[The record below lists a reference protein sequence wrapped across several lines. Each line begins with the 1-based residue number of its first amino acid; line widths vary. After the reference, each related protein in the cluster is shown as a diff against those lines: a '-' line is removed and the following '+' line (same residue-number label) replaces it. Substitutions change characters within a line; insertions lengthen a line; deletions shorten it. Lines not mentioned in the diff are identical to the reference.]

1 MKALVAINQD
11 KTFDTF
17 FTKSNIEFA
26 KSLGEIVW
34 LDTAKES
41 IDDLKEKIKD
51 CDTYITCWGSPA
63 LTPDILEC
71 APKLKLLT
79 HLGSTVAPVVCDEV
93 YERGIKVISGFDYFS
108 KSTAE
113 GAVAY
118 MLAAMRNI
126 PFYNDRLKEK
136 RIWREIDD
144 YTDSVIYKKVGLVGY
159 GGVGRYVAKM
169 LSTFDVD
176 MKVSARRELPE
187 EDKKLFG
194 FTQCSM
200 EEIFESCD
208 IISIHLAYNNSTHH
222 MIDDTLLSKIK
233 PGALLVNTA
242 RGAVIDE
249 EAMIKHLE
257 KGDFNAALD
266 VYSQEPINMDNPM
279 LSLPNVLM
287 LPHQAGVT
295 VNLRAVLT
303 HDLLK
308 ESVDFI
314 DNGIPVKNEIL
325 ASKATSMSKF

>member
-34 LDTAKES
+34 IDTAKES

-200 EEIFESCD
+200 EEIFETCD

>member
-1 MKALVAINQD
+1 MKALVAIKKD

-17 FTKSNIEFA
+17 FNKENIKLAESIA
-26 KSLGEIVW
+26 DIVW
-34 LDTAKES
+34 LDTANYSQDE
-41 IDDLKEKIKD
+41 LKEKIKD
-51 CDTYITCWGSPA
+51 CDAYITCWGSPP
-63 LTPDILEC
+63 LTPEILEC

-93 YERGIKVISGFDYFS
+93 FESGIKVISGFDYFS

-113 GAVAY
+113 GTVAY
-118 MLAAMRNI
+118 MLAAMRDI
-126 PFYNDRLKEK
+126 PFYNDRLKDK
-136 RIWREIDD
+136 RIWREVDD

-159 GGVGRYVAKM
+159 GGVGKYVAKM

-176 MKVSARRELPE
+176 MKISARRELPE
-187 EDKKLFG
+187 EDKKLYN

-200 EEIFESCD
+200 EEIFETCD

-222 MIDDTLLSKIK
+222 MIGDELLSKIK

-249 EAMIKHLE
+249 EALIKHLGNGHF
-257 KGDFNAALD
+257 KAALD
-266 VYSQEPINMDNPM
+266 VYEQEPINLDNPM

-303 HDLLK
+303 RDLIK

-325 ASKATSMSKF
+325 ASKAVSMSKF

>member
-1 MKALVAINQD
+1 MKALVAIRKD

-17 FTKSNIEFA
+17 FNQENIKFA
-26 KSLGEIVW
+26 ESLGEIVW
-34 LDTAKES
+34 LDTAVATQDE
-41 IDDLKEKIKD
+41 LKEKIKD
-51 CDTYITCWGSPA
+51 CDTYVTCWGSPA
-63 LTPDILEC
+63 LTPEILEC

-118 MLAAMRNI
+118 MLAAMRDI

-136 RIWREIDD
+136 RIWRETDD

-159 GGVGRYVAKM
+159 GGVGKYVAKM

-187 EDKKLFG
+187 QDKQLYG

-200 EEIFESCD
+200 EEIFSTCD

-222 MIDDTLLSKIK
+222 MINDELLSKIK

-249 EAMIKHLE
+249 QAMIKHLE
-257 KGDFNAALD
+257 KGHFKAALD
-266 VYSQEPINMDNPM
+266 VYEQEPINMDNPM

-303 HDLLK
+303 HDLMQ

-314 DNGIPVKNEIL
+314 DNGVPVKNEIL
-325 ASKATSMSKF
+325 ASKAINMSKF

>member
-41 IDDLKEKIKD
+41 IDDLKEKIKE

-126 PFYNDRLKEK
+126 PFFNDRLKEK

-200 EEIFESCD
+200 EEIFETCD

-222 MIDDTLLSKIK
+222 MIDDRLLSKIK

>member
-126 PFYNDRLKEK
+126 PFFNDRLKEK

-200 EEIFESCD
+200 EEIFETCD

-222 MIDDTLLSKIK
+222 MIDDRLLSKIK

>member
-1 MKALVAINQD
+1 MKALAAIKKD

-17 FTKSNIEFA
+17 FTEENIKYAE
-26 KSLGEIVW
+26 SLGEIVW
-34 LDTAKES
+34 VDTATETIEDIKT
-41 IDDLKEKIKD
+41 KIKD

-63 LTPDILEC
+63 LTPEILEC

-93 YERGIKVISGFDYFS
+93 FERGIKVISGFDYFS

-113 GAVAY
+113 GTVAY
-118 MLAAMRNI
+118 MLAAMRDI
-126 PFYNDRLKEK
+126 PFYNDRLKDK

-159 GGVGRYVAKM
+159 GGVGKYVAKM

-176 MKVSARRELPE
+176 MKVSARRELPS
-187 EDKKLFG
+187 EDKELYG

-200 EEIFESCD
+200 EEIFETCD
-208 IISIHLAYNNSTHH
+208 IISIHLAYNNATHH
-222 MIDDTLLSKIK
+222 MIDETLLSKIK
-233 PGALLVNTA
+233 KGALLVNTA

-249 EAMIKHLE
+249 AAMIKHLQN
-257 KGDFNAALD
+257 GDFYAALD
-266 VYSQEPINMDNPM
+266 VYEQEPINLDNPM
-279 LSLPNVLM
+279 LDLPNVLM

-314 DNGIPVKNEIL
+314 DSGIPVKNEIL

>member
-41 IDDLKEKIKD
+41 IDALKEKIKD

-200 EEIFESCD
+200 EEIFETCD

-222 MIDDTLLSKIK
+222 MIDDRLLSKIK

>member
-1 MKALVAINQD
+1 MKALVAIKKD

-17 FTKSNIEFA
+17 FTQENIEFA
-26 KSLGEIVW
+26 ESLGEIVW
-34 LDTAKES
+34 LDTAVEG
-41 IDDLKEKIKD
+41 IEQLKEKIKD

-63 LTPDILEC
+63 LTPEILEC

-93 YERGIKVISGFDYFS
+93 FERGIKVISGFDYFS

-113 GAVAY
+113 GTVAY
-118 MLAAMRNI
+118 MLAAMRDI
-126 PFYNDRLKEK
+126 PFYNNRLKDK

-144 YTDSVIYKKVGLVGY
+144 YTDSVLYKKVGLVGY

-169 LSTFDVD
+169 LSNFDVD
-176 MKVSARRELPE
+176 MKISARRELPA

-200 EEIFESCD
+200 EEIFETCD
-208 IISIHLAYNNSTHH
+208 IISIHLAYNASTHH
-222 MIDDTLLSKIK
+222 MINDELLSKIK

-257 KGDFNAALD
+257 KGHFKAALD
-266 VYSQEPINMDNPM
+266 VYEKEPIDMDNPM
-279 LSLPNVLM
+279 LALPNVIM
-287 LPHQAGVT
+287 FPHQAGVT

-314 DNGIPVKNEIL
+314 DNNIPVKNEIL
-325 ASKATSMSKF
+325 ATKATSMSKF

>member
-1 MKALVAINQD
+1 MKALVAIRKD
-11 KTFDTF
+11 KVFDTF
-17 FTKSNIEFA
+17 FNKQNIEFA
-26 KSLGEIVW
+26 ESLGEIVW
-34 LDTAKES
+34 LDTANAT
-41 IDDLKEKIKD
+41 IDDLKQKIAD

-63 LTPDILEC
+63 LTPEILEC

-113 GAVAY
+113 GTVAY
-118 MLAAMRNI
+118 MLAAVRNI

-136 RIWREIDD
+136 RVWRETDD

-176 MKVSARRELPE
+176 MKISARRELPQ
-187 EDKKLFG
+187 EDKDLFG

-200 EEIFESCD
+200 EEIFETCD
-208 IISIHLAYNNSTHH
+208 IISIHLAYNNHTHH
-222 MIDDTLLSKIK
+222 MIDDALLSKIK

-249 EAMIKHLE
+249 DAMIKHLE
-257 KGDFNAALD
+257 KGHFYAALD
-266 VYSQEPINMDNPM
+266 VYESEPINMDNPM
-279 LSLPNVLM
+279 LNLPNVLM

-303 HDLLK
+303 HDLLQ

-314 DNGIPVKNEIL
+314 DNNIPVKNEIL

>member
-1 MKALVAINQD
+1 MKALVAIKKD

-17 FTKSNIEFA
+17 FNEENITFA
-26 KSLGEIVW
+26 ESIADIVW
-34 LDTAKES
+34 LDTAVASE
-41 IDDLKEKIKD
+41 DELKEKIKD

-63 LTPDILEC
+63 LTPEILKC

-118 MLAAMRNI
+118 MLAAMRDI

-144 YTDSVIYKKVGLVGY
+144 YTDSVLYKKVGLVGY
-159 GGVGRYVAKM
+159 GGVGKYVAKM
-169 LSTFDVD
+169 LSNFDVD
-176 MKVSARRELPE
+176 MKVSARREIPE
-187 EDKKLFG
+187 DEKQLYG

-200 EEIFESCD
+200 EEVFETCD

-222 MIDDTLLSKIK
+222 MIGDELLSKIK
-233 PGALLVNTA
+233 SGALLVNTA

-249 EAMIKHLE
+249 QAMIKHLE
-257 KGDFNAALD
+257 KGRFKAALD
-266 VYSQEPINMDNPM
+266 VYEQEPINMDNPM

>member
-1 MKALVAINQD
+1 MKALVAIKKD

-17 FTKSNIEFA
+17 FTEENIKFA
-26 KSLGEIVW
+26 ESLGEIVW
-34 LDTAKES
+34 LDTAVEG
-41 IDDLKEKIKD
+41 IEELKEKIRD
-51 CDTYITCWGSPA
+51 CDTYVTCWGSPA
-63 LTPDILEC
+63 LSLEILDC

-93 YERGIKVISGFDYFS
+93 YERDIKVISGFDYFS

-118 MLAAMRNI
+118 MLAAMRDI

-144 YTDSVIYKKVGLVGY
+144 YTDSVLYKKVGLVGY

-176 MKVSARRELPE
+176 MKISARRELPE

-194 FTQCSM
+194 FTQCTM
-200 EEIFESCD
+200 EEIFETCD

-222 MIDDTLLSKIK
+222 MIDDALLSRIK

-249 EAMIKHLE
+249 QAMIKHLE
-257 KGDFNAALD
+257 KGDFKAALD
-266 VYSQEPINMDNPM
+266 VYESEPINMDNPM
-279 LSLPNVLM
+279 LALPNVLM

-303 HDLLK
+303 HDLLQ
-308 ESVDFI
+308 ESADFI
-314 DNGIPVKNEIL
+314 DKGIPVKNEIL

>member
-1 MKALVAINQD
+1 MKALVAINKD

-17 FTKSNIEFA
+17 FTKDNIDYAE
-26 KSLGEIVW
+26 SLGEIVW
-34 LDTAKES
+34 LDTATASVDE
-41 IDDLKEKIKD
+41 LKEKIKD

-63 LTPDILEC
+63 LTPEILEC

-93 YERGIKVISGFDYFS
+93 YERDIKVISGFDYFS

-118 MLAAMRNI
+118 MLAAMRDI

-200 EEIFESCD
+200 EEIFETCD

-249 EAMIKHLE
+249 EAMIKHLAN
-257 KGDFNAALD
+257 GDFNAALD

-325 ASKATSMSKF
+325 VSKATSMSKF

>member
-1 MKALVAINQD
+1 MKALIAIKKD
-11 KTFDTF
+11 KVFDTF
-17 FTKSNIEFA
+17 FTKENIELA
-26 KSLGEIVW
+26 ESLGEIVW
-34 LDTAKES
+34 VDTATETVEDIKV
-41 IDDLKEKIKD
+41 KIKD

-63 LTPDILEC
+63 LTPEILDC

-126 PFYNDRLKEK
+126 PFYNDRLKDK
-136 RIWREIDD
+136 RIWRETDD

-159 GGVGRYVAKM
+159 GGVGKYVAKM

-187 EDKKLFG
+187 EDKKLYG

-200 EEIFESCD
+200 EEIFETCD

-222 MIDDTLLSKIK
+222 MINDELLSKIK

-249 EAMIKHLE
+249 AAMIKHLE
-257 KGDFNAALD
+257 NGDFNAALD
-266 VYSQEPINMDNPM
+266 VYESEPINLDNPM

-303 HDLLK
+303 GDLLK

>member
-1 MKALVAINQD
+1 MKALVAIRKD

-17 FTKSNIEFA
+17 FTQENIKFA
-26 KSLGEIVW
+26 ESLGEIIWV
-34 LDTAKES
+34 DTATETIEDIKT
-41 IDDLKEKIKD
+41 KIKD

-63 LTPDILEC
+63 LTPEILEC

-93 YERGIKVISGFDYFS
+93 YERGVKVISGFDYFS

-113 GAVAY
+113 GTVAY
-118 MLAAMRNI
+118 MLAAMRDI
-126 PFYNDRLKEK
+126 PFYNDRLKDK

-159 GGVGRYVAKM
+159 GGVGKYVAKM

-176 MKVSARRELPE
+176 MKVSARRELPA
-187 EDKKLFG
+187 EDKELYG
-194 FTQCSM
+194 FAQCSM
-200 EEIFESCD
+200 EEIFETCD
-208 IISIHLAYNNSTHH
+208 IISIHLAYNNATHH

-233 PGALLVNTA
+233 KGALLVNTA

-249 EAMIKHLE
+249 AALIKHLQN
-257 KGDFNAALD
+257 GDFYAALD
-266 VYSQEPINMDNPM
+266 VYEQEPINMDNPM
-279 LSLPNVLM
+279 LDLPNVLM

>member
-118 MLAAMRNI
+118 MLAAMRDI

-194 FTQCSM
+194 FTECSM
-200 EEIFESCD
+200 EEIFETCD

-222 MIDDTLLSKIK
+222 MINDTLLSKIK

>member
-1 MKALVAINQD
+1 MKALVAIRKD

-17 FTKSNIEFA
+17 FTEENIRLAE
-26 KSLGEIVW
+26 SIGDIVW
-34 LDTAKES
+34 LDTVTADENE
-41 IDDLKEKIKD
+41 LKEKISD

-63 LTPDILEC
+63 LTPEILSC

-118 MLAAMRNI
+118 MLAAMRDI

-176 MKVSARRELPE
+176 MKVFARRELPPE
-187 EDKKLFG
+187 EKQLYG
-194 FTQCSM
+194 FTQCSI
-200 EEIFESCD
+200 EEIFETCD
-208 IISIHLAYNNSTHH
+208 IISVHLAYNNNTHH

-233 PGALLVNTA
+233 KGALLVNTA

-249 EAMIKHLE
+249 SAMIKHLE
-257 KGDFNAALD
+257 KGDFYAALD
-266 VYSQEPINMDNPM
+266 VYEQEPINMDNPM

-303 HDLLK
+303 HDLLI

-314 DNGIPVKNEIL
+314 DKGVPVKNEIQ
-325 ASKATSMSKF
+325 ASKAINMSKF

>member
-1 MKALVAINQD
+1 MKALVAIKQD

-17 FTKSNIEFA
+17 FTKENIQLAE
-26 KSLGEIVW
+26 SLGEIVW

-41 IDDLKEKIKD
+41 LDDLKKKIKD
-51 CDTYITCWGSPA
+51 CDTYISCWGSPA
-63 LTPDILEC
+63 LTLDILEC

-79 HLGSTVAPVVCDEV
+79 HLGSTVAPIVCDEV

-118 MLAAMRNI
+118 MLAAMRTI

-194 FTQCSM
+194 FTQCSI
-200 EEIFESCD
+200 EEIFETCD

-249 EAMIKHLE
+249 EAMIKHLR

-314 DNGIPVKNEIL
+314 DKGIPVKNEIL

>member
-1 MKALVAINQD
+1 MKALVAIKKD

-17 FTKSNIEFA
+17 FNKENIKLAESIA
-26 KSLGEIVW
+26 DIVW
-34 LDTAKES
+34 LDTANYSQDE
-41 IDDLKEKIKD
+41 LKEKIKD
-51 CDTYITCWGSPA
+51 CDAYITCWGSPP
-63 LTPDILEC
+63 LTPEILEC

-93 YERGIKVISGFDYFS
+93 FESGIKVISGFDYFS

-113 GAVAY
+113 GTVAY
-118 MLAAMRNI
+118 MLAAMRDI
-126 PFYNDRLKEK
+126 PFYNDRLKDK
-136 RIWREIDD
+136 RIWREVDD

-159 GGVGRYVAKM
+159 GGVGKYVAKM

-176 MKVSARRELPE
+176 MKISARRELPE
-187 EDKKLFG
+187 EDKKLYN

-200 EEIFESCD
+200 EEIFETCD

-222 MIDDTLLSKIK
+222 MIGDELLSKIK

-249 EAMIKHLE
+249 EALIKHLA
-257 KGDFNAALD
+257 KGHFKAALD
-266 VYSQEPINMDNPM
+266 VYEQEPINLDNPM

-303 HDLLK
+303 RDLIK

-325 ASKATSMSKF
+325 ASKAVSMSKF

>member
-1 MKALVAINQD
+1 MKALVAIRKD

-17 FTKSNIEFA
+17 FTQENIKLAE
-26 KSLGEIVW
+26 SLGEIVW
-34 LDTAKES
+34 LDTAVATQDE
-41 IDDLKEKIKD
+41 LKEKIKD
-51 CDTYITCWGSPA
+51 CDTYVTCWGSPA
-63 LTPDILEC
+63 LTPEILDC

-126 PFYNDRLKEK
+126 PFYNDRLKSQK
-136 RIWREIDD
+136 IWRETDD
-144 YTDSVIYKKVGLVGY
+144 YTDGVIYKKVGLVGY
-159 GGVGRYVAKM
+159 GGVGKYVAKM

-176 MKVSARRELPE
+176 MKVSARRELPKQ
-187 EDKKLFG
+187 DKQLYD

-200 EEIFESCD
+200 EEIFSTCD
-208 IISIHLAYNNSTHH
+208 IISIHLAYNSSTHH
-222 MIDDTLLSKIK
+222 MINDELLSKIK

-249 EAMIKHLE
+249 AAMIKHL
-257 KGDFNAALD
+257 KAGDFNAALD
-266 VYSQEPINMDNPM
+266 VYEQEPINMDNPM
-279 LSLPNVLM
+279 LDLPNVLM

-303 HDLLK
+303 RDLMQ

-325 ASKATSMSKF
+325 ASKAINMSKF

>member
-1 MKALVAINQD
+1 MKALVAIKKD

-17 FTKSNIEFA
+17 FTEENIKYA
-26 KSLGEIVW
+26 QSLGEIVW
-34 LDTAKES
+34 VDTATETIEDIKT
-41 IDDLKEKIKD
+41 KIKD

-63 LTPDILEC
+63 LTPEILEC

-113 GAVAY
+113 GTVAY
-118 MLAAMRNI
+118 MLAAMRDI

-159 GGVGRYVAKM
+159 GGVGKYVAKM

-176 MKVSARRELPE
+176 MKVSARRELPA
-187 EDKKLFG
+187 EDKELYG

-200 EEIFESCD
+200 EEIFETCD
-208 IISIHLAYNNSTHH
+208 IISIHLAYNNATHH
-222 MIDDTLLSKIK
+222 IIDETLLSKIK
-233 PGALLVNTA
+233 KGALLVNTA

-249 EAMIKHLE
+249 AALIKHLQN
-257 KGDFNAALD
+257 GDFYAALD
-266 VYSQEPINMDNPM
+266 VYEQEPINLDNPM
-279 LSLPNVLM
+279 LDLPNVLM

>member
-1 MKALVAINQD
+1 MKALVAIKKD

-17 FTKSNIEFA
+17 FNKENIKLAESIA
-26 KSLGEIVW
+26 DIVW
-34 LDTAKES
+34 LDTANYSQDE
-41 IDDLKEKIKD
+41 LKEKIKD
-51 CDTYITCWGSPA
+51 CDAYITCWGSPP
-63 LTPDILEC
+63 LTPEILEC

-93 YERGIKVISGFDYFS
+93 FESGVKVISGFDYFS

-113 GAVAY
+113 GTVAY
-118 MLAAMRNI
+118 MLAAMRDI
-126 PFYNDRLKEK
+126 PFYNDRLKDK
-136 RIWREIDD
+136 RIWREVDD

-159 GGVGRYVAKM
+159 GGVGKYVAKM

-176 MKVSARRELPE
+176 MKISARRELPE
-187 EDKKLFG
+187 EDKKLYN

-200 EEIFESCD
+200 EEIFETCD

-222 MIDDTLLSKIK
+222 MIGDELLSKIK

-249 EAMIKHLE
+249 EALIKHLA
-257 KGDFNAALD
+257 KGHFKAALD
-266 VYSQEPINMDNPM
+266 VYEQEPINLDNPM

-303 HDLLK
+303 RDLIK

-325 ASKATSMSKF
+325 ASKAVSMSKF

>member
-1 MKALVAINQD
+1 MKALVAIRKD

-17 FTKSNIEFA
+17 FTQENIKFA
-26 KSLGEIVW
+26 ESLGEIVW
-34 LDTAKES
+34 LDTATETIEDIKT
-41 IDDLKEKIKD
+41 KIKD

-63 LTPDILEC
+63 LTPEILEC

-118 MLAAMRNI
+118 MLAAMRDI

-136 RIWREIDD
+136 RIWRETDD
-144 YTDSVIYKKVGLVGY
+144 YTDGVIYKKVGLVGY
-159 GGVGRYVAKM
+159 GGVGKYVAKM

-176 MKVSARRELPE
+176 MKVSARRELPVE
-187 EDKKLFG
+187 EKELYG

-200 EEIFESCD
+200 EEIFETCD
-208 IISIHLAYNNSTHH
+208 IISIHLAYNNATHH
-222 MIDDTLLSKIK
+222 IIDETLLSKIK
-233 PGALLVNTA
+233 KGALLVNTA

-249 EAMIKHLE
+249 AALIKHLS

-266 VYSQEPINMDNPM
+266 VYEQEPINMDNPM

>member
-200 EEIFESCD
+200 EEIFETCD

-222 MIDDTLLSKIK
+222 MIDDRLLSKIK

-249 EAMIKHLE
+249 VAMIKHLE